1 MHPVVYSFIGSG
13 LSERKKQFGFL
24 MFSLLVSFSV
34 LDARNLS
41 YQLCFQM
48 LLISVFAVA
57 H

>member
-13 LSERKKQFGFL
+13 LSERKKTIFFL
-24 MFSLLVSFSV
+24 MFSLLVYFSG

-48 LLISVFAVA
+48 LLISIFAVT